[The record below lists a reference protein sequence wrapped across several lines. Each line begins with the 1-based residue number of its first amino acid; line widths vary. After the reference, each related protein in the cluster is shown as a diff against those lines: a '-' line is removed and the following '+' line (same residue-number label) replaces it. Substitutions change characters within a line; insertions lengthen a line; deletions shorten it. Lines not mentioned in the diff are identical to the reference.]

1 MYTCRN
7 LSLNVLEVLL
17 FLRKEVKQLL
27 YNWFVNIRGMPRH
40 NIPADLHMEHLNC
53 AIKTAVSHS
62 NAARIERSIIRV
74 GKYIRWLNLAMNKFD
89 ETSSL
94 SSPSGRKMSKIV
106 SLLQSNRIF

>member
-1 MYTCRN
+1 
-7 LSLNVLEVLL
+7 
-17 FLRKEVKQLL
+17 
-27 YNWFVNIRGMPRH
+27 
-40 NIPADLHMEHLNC
+40 MEHLNC

-62 NAARIERSIIRV
+62 NAARIAARIERSIIRA

-89 ETSSL
+89 ETSL